1 MATEIDRLGFTYEV
15 PDMVKFSS
23 VPDGEV
29 IVSMVEN
36 NGKVIVATDK
46 YVYLLEEDGVMR
58 RVNFEVEANDS

>member
-1 MATEIDRLGFTYEV
+1 MSKHIDRLGFEYEV

-29 IVSMVEN
+29 IVNMVEH
-36 NGKVIVATDK
+36 NGKVIVASDK

-58 RVNFEVEANDS
+58 RVIFEVPENEA